1 MINLSFFFRETEE
14 THKIADDQRI
24 KIISKAGTKL
34 VNLFEKKNPFQDNC
48 KDEDCPPCNSLDPE
62 DKRLT
67 MCKVNNVCYECK
79 CVTCEKE
86 GKVRCYTGETSRNLH
101 VRSKE
106 HIRDLHMKNKNSWML
121 KHIEKEHS
129 EDVVNVKFS
138 WRVIR
143 KHSKPLQRQL
153 HEAIRIQNKKE
164 VENLN
169 TKFEYNGQ
177 RINRIS
183 LSSNTAKLNCRT
195 CGRECDQYEDLMNH
209 NKKFHN
215 RIKCNKCDYQA
226 FGTSDLTEHTK
237 NIHTSKA

>member
-1 MINLSFFFRETEE
+1 MFVDATPGDKLVKMIKATEE
-14 THKIADDQRI
+14 KHKIAEDQRI

-34 VNLFEKKNPFQDNC
+34 VNLFERKNPFQDNC
-48 KDEDCPPCNSLDPE
+48 KDEDCPPCNNLDPDE
-62 DKRLT
+62 KKLT

-79 CVTCEKE
+79 CVTCENK

-106 HIRDLHMKNKNSWML
+106 HIRDLHIKSKNSWML

-129 EDVVNVKFS
+129 DDTENVKFS
-138 WRVIR
+138 QRVLR

-153 HEAIRIQNKKE
+153 HEAVRIQNKKE

-177 RINRIS
+177 RINRFR
-183 LSSNTAKLNCRT
+183 LSCNSDKLNCRV
-195 CGRECDQYEDLMNH
+195 CGHECDQQQEQMNH
-209 NKKFHN
+209 NKKCHN
-215 RIKCNKCDYQA
+215 
-226 FGTSDLTEHTK
+226 
-237 NIHTSKA
+237 